1 MQTPTIA
8 ASAQPR
14 LARGVR
20 LQTDSKTGNS
30 VLLFPEGVLEL
41 NETAQEIVTR
51 CDGRTVAEIVQALA
65 EEIRCRSSN
74 AWRRC
79 AGNPCG
85 LATTQID
92 RTRMIAPRPY
102 ALLAEIT
109 YRCPLHCPYCSN
121 PTQARNDQELTTSE
135 WTRVIREAAALGV
148 LQIGFSGGEPLARRD
163 LQDLVRAAREANLYT
178 NLITSGIGLDDDR
191 VRALRDAGLDSIQ
204 LSFQSDNT
212 DLADE
217 IAGARAH
224 QRKLDAA
231 AKIRAAG
238 IPLSLNFV
246 IHRRNID
253 RLAEMIALAESLQA
267 ERVELA
273 NVQFYGWAFFNRAA
287 LLPTREQVVRARE
300 IATAAK
306 ARLTGKIDIFYVLP
320 DYYENRPKPC
330 LNGWG
335 QRYLT
340 VNPIGD
346 VLPCPTASSAIP
358 DLRFENVRA
367 RELDWIWRESE
378 SFNRFRGTEW
388 MPEPCQS
395 CPQREIDFGGCRC
408 QAALLTGNAANTDP
422 VCDLSPNRATVD
434 AVLREVDSLG
444 YNTPAWT
451 YRANPKEVQ
460 RVQYFSRG

>member
-1 MQTPTIA
+1 M
-8 ASAQPR
+8 
-14 LARGVR
+14 
-20 LQTDSKTGNS
+20 N
-30 VLLFPEGVLEL
+30 
-41 NETAQEIVTR
+41 
-51 CDGRTVAEIVQALA
+51 
-65 EEIRCRSSN
+65 
-74 AWRRC
+74 
-79 AGNPCG
+79 
-85 LATTQID
+85 
-92 RTRMIAPRPY
+92 APRPY

-121 PTQARNDQELTTSE
+121 PIAVESAVLSGRRTARSPAAPNALRTAHAAANNAELTTDE
-135 WTRVIREAAALGV
+135 WKRVIREAAALGV

-163 LQDLVRAAREANLYT
+163 LADLVRAAREANLYT
-178 NLITSGIGLDDDR
+178 NLITSGIGLDDER
-191 VRALRDAGLDSIQ
+191 VQLLRDAGLDSVQ
-204 LSFQSDNT
+204 LSFQSDQS
-212 DLADE
+212 DLSDQ

-224 QRKLDAA
+224 QRKLDVA

-253 RLAEMIALAESLQA
+253 RLPQMIELAETVEAQ
-267 ERVELA
+267 RVELA
-273 NVQFYGWAFFNRAA
+273 NAQFYGWAFLNRAA

-300 IATAAK
+300 VASAAK
-306 ARLTGKIDIFYVLP
+306 ARLAGKIDIFYVLP
-320 DYYENRPKPC
+320 DYYETRPKPC

-346 VLPCPTASSAIP
+346 VLPCPTASSAIA
-358 DLRFENVRA
+358 DLTFENVRA
-367 RELDWIWRESE
+367 RALDWIWRESE

-422 VCDLSPNRATVD
+422 VCEFSPNRGRVD
-434 AVLREVDSLG
+434 AVLGEINSSSDYARE
-444 YNTPAWT
+444 WT
-451 YRANPKEVQ
+451 YRVNPKTREI
-460 RVQYFSRG
+460 SKML

>member
-1 MQTPTIA
+1 
-8 ASAQPR
+8 
-14 LARGVR
+14 
-20 LQTDSKTGNS
+20 
-30 VLLFPEGVLEL
+30 
-41 NETAQEIVTR
+41 
-51 CDGRTVAEIVQALA
+51 
-65 EEIRCRSSN
+65 
-74 AWRRC
+74 
-79 AGNPCG
+79 
-85 LATTQID
+85 
-92 RTRMIAPRPY
+92 MIAPRPY

-109 YRCPLHCPYCSN
+109 YQCPLHCPYCSN
-121 PTQARNDQELTTSE
+121 PTQARNDQELTTNE
-135 WTRVIREAAALGV
+135 WTRVIHEAAALGV

-163 LQDLVRAAREANLYT
+163 LPDLVRAAREANLYT
-178 NLITSGIGLDDDR
+178 NLITSGVGLDNDR
-191 VRALRDAGLDSIQ
+191 LGALRKAGLDSVQ

-231 AKIRAAG
+231 ARIRAAG

-253 RLAEMIALAESLQA
+253 RLPQMMDLAESLQA
-267 ERVELA
+267 QRVELA
-273 NVQFYGWAFFNRAA
+273 NVQFYGWAFLNRAA

-300 IATAAK
+300 IATASK
-306 ARLTGKIDIFYVLP
+306 ARLAGKMDIFYVLP
-320 DYYENRPKPC
+320 DYYEARPKPC

-340 VNPIGD
+340 INPIGE

-358 DLRFENVRA
+358 DLRFENVRT

-408 QAALLTGNAANTDP
+408 QAALLTGDAANTDP
-422 VCDLSPNRATVD
+422 VCDLSPNRVAVD

-444 YNTPAWT
+444 YHAPDWT
-451 YRANPKEVQ
+451 YRVNPGTRPVIFGAFE
-460 RVQYFSRG
+460 RHTTGGMRCPLARRSE

>member
-1 MQTPTIA
+1 MTI
-8 ASAQPR
+8 
-14 LARGVR
+14 
-20 LQTDSKTGNS
+20 
-30 VLLFPEGVLEL
+30 
-41 NETAQEIVTR
+41 
-51 CDGRTVAEIVQALA
+51 
-65 EEIRCRSSN
+65 
-74 AWRRC
+74 
-79 AGNPCG
+79 
-85 LATTQID
+85 
-92 RTRMIAPRPY
+92 PRPY

-121 PTQARNDQELTTSE
+121 PTQARNDQELTTNE

-163 LQDLVRAAREANLYT
+163 LQDLVRAAREASLYT

-191 VRALRDAGLDSIQ
+191 VRALRDAGLDSVQ

-212 DLADE
+212 NLADE
-217 IAGARAH
+217 IAGARTH

-273 NVQFYGWAFFNRAA
+273 NVQFYGWAFLNRAA

-408 QAALLTGNAANTDP
+408 QAALMTGEAANTDP
-422 VCDLSPNRATVD
+422 VCDLSPNRASVD
-434 AVLREVDSLG
+434 AVLRELDSLG
-444 YNTPAWT
+444 DNVSDWI
-451 YRANPKEVQ
+451 YRINPKVLPVA
-460 RVQYFSRG
+460 RPAIDRDGLGVR

>member
-1 MQTPTIA
+1 
-8 ASAQPR
+8 
-14 LARGVR
+14 
-20 LQTDSKTGNS
+20 
-30 VLLFPEGVLEL
+30 
-41 NETAQEIVTR
+41 
-51 CDGRTVAEIVQALA
+51 
-65 EEIRCRSSN
+65 
-74 AWRRC
+74 
-79 AGNPCG
+79 
-85 LATTQID
+85 
-92 RTRMIAPRPY
+92 MIAPRPY

-121 PTQARNDQELTTSE
+121 PVGVLSGDLEGGAALTALEAGSQELAPPHRTELTTDE
-135 WTRVIREAAALGV
+135 WKRVIRHAAKLGV

-163 LQDLVRAAREANLYT
+163 LAELVRAAREAKLYT
-178 NLITSGIGLDDDR
+178 NLITSGIGLDNDH
-191 VRALRDAGLDSIQ
+191 VRALRDAGLDSVQ
-204 LSFQSDNT
+204 LSFQSNDA

-217 IAGARAH
+217 IAGATAH

-253 RLAEMIALAESLQA
+253 RLPEMIELSETLGA

-273 NVQFYGWAFFNRAA
+273 NVQFYGWAFLNRAA
-287 LLPTREQVVRARE
+287 LLPTQEQVTRARE

-306 ARLTGKIDIFYVLP
+306 ARLADKIDVFYVLP
-320 DYYENRPKPC
+320 DYYETRPKPC

-367 RELDWIWRESE
+367 RALDWIWRESE

-388 MPEPCQS
+388 MPEPCRS

-422 VCDLSPNRATVD
+422 VCEFSPNRAVVD
-434 AVLREVDSLG
+434 EALRDTNSSSS
-444 YNTPAWT
+444 YRPDWT
-451 YRANPKEVQ
+451 YRINPN
-460 RVQYFSRG
+460 RIR

>member
-1 MQTPTIA
+1 
-8 ASAQPR
+8 
-14 LARGVR
+14 
-20 LQTDSKTGNS
+20 
-30 VLLFPEGVLEL
+30 
-41 NETAQEIVTR
+41 
-51 CDGRTVAEIVQALA
+51 
-65 EEIRCRSSN
+65 
-74 AWRRC
+74 
-79 AGNPCG
+79 
-85 LATTQID
+85 
-92 RTRMIAPRPY
+92 MIAPRPY

-121 PTQARNDQELTTSE
+121 PTQTGNDQELTTDE

-163 LQDLVRAAREANLYT
+163 LPDLVRAAREANLYT
-178 NLITSGIGLDDDR
+178 NLITSGVGLDDER
-191 VRALRDAGLDSIQ
+191 VRGLRDAGLDSVQ
-204 LSFQSDNT
+204 LSFQSDKT

-224 QRKLDAA
+224 QHKLDVA
-231 AKIRAAG
+231 AKVRAAG

-253 RLAEMIALAESLQA
+253 RLPEMIELAESLQA

-273 NVQFYGWAFFNRAA
+273 NVQFYGWAFLNRAA
-287 LLPTREQVVRARE
+287 LLPTRDQVVRARE

-306 ARLTGKIDIFYVLP
+306 ARLAGKIDIFYVLP
-320 DYYENRPKPC
+320 DYYEARPKPC

-340 VNPIGD
+340 VNPIGE

-358 DLRFENVRA
+358 DLRFENVRTRA
-367 RELDWIWRESE
+367 LDWIWRESE

-422 VCDLSPNRATVD
+422 VCELSPNRAGVD
-434 AVLREVDSLG
+434 AVLRQLDSLG
-444 YNTPAWT
+444 YNPPDWT
-451 YRANPKEVQ
+451 YRSNPKGLPRARPAVAA
-460 RVQYFSRG
+460 RR